1 MNILT
6 GYGERFAASE
16 QPAHAKSRP
25 PSGALRWIN
34 CPASPNVVPLYPND
48 ESIQSNKGTEVHYAL
63 ELGIRFGIKP
73 DTQDPDADMNVID
86 VLDWIEQQKFK
97 YGSECQV
104 YAEQRYDIE
113 ETGEFGTCDITF
125 VTPLEIHI
133 ADYKN
138 GYVFT
143 DAYEQLMMYLL
154 GAIQKFGE
162 RSKYKITVIQPNHDH
177 IDGPYR
183 TLEVPAETVEL
194 FRMTVKEAVAAN
206 HFAAGP
212 WCKKSYCPHRGGCA
226 TFNQWLQETG
236 EEGYYTHEINSI
248 SDDELAKQLDFA
260 EVLQGMRDERRKEA
274 MRRIMQHNR
283 SIRGYK
289 MVKSRQQRDFAGD
302 AGRAACYRGLLL
314 LGYTTD
320 DLSEREPY
328 AIDDITLYK
337 TAPLT
342 VADVERLVKQ
352 KYKHFKR
359 GTWKI
364 VWDEHFAPHIR
375 SFTGSLTL
383 ERETDGR
390 PSHKPGSEFGQASIP
405 AQPVLSLGPVQLL

>member
-1 MNILT
+1 MI
-6 GYGERFAASE
+6 AVPQ

-34 CPASPNVVPLYPND
+34 CPASVNVVPLYPND
-48 ESIQSNKGTEVHYAL
+48 ESIASNKGTEVHAAL
-63 ELGIRFGIKP
+63 EIGIRFGIKP
-73 DTQDPDADMNVID
+73 DTDDPDADMNVID
-86 VLDWIEQQKFK
+86 VLEWIEQRKFK

-104 YAEQRYDIE
+104 YAEQRYDIQ

-125 VTPLEIHI
+125 VTPTEIEI

-143 DAYEQLMMYLL
+143 DAREQLMVYLL
-154 GAIQKFGE
+154 GAIQKFGA
-162 RSKYKITVIQPNHDH
+162 RSKYRITVLQPNHDH
-177 IDGPYR
+177 RDGPYR
-183 TLEVPAETVEL
+183 TVEVTPEEVEFFRVLVEL
-194 FRMTVKEAVAAN
+194 AVQSNEFEA
-206 HFAAGP
+206 GS
-212 WCKKSYCPHRGGCA
+212 WCKKSYCPHRGGCK
-226 TFNQWLQETG
+226 TFNDYLVKTG

-248 SDDELAKQLDFA
+248 SDDELASQLDHA
-260 EVLQGMRDERRKEA
+260 ELLQGMRDERRKEA

-302 AGRAACYRGLLL
+302 AGREGAYKALLEI
-314 LGYTTD
+314 GYTID
-320 DLSEREPY
+320 DLTE
-328 AIDDITLYK
+328 K
-337 TAPLT
+337 TAYNAGAVVLTAAAPLS
-342 VADVERLVKQ
+342 VAGVERLVKQ

-364 VWDEHFAPHIR
+364 IWDEHFAPHIR

-383 ERETDGR
+383 ERDIDGR
-390 PSHKPGSEFGQASIP
+390 PSQKPGSEFGQASIP
-405 AQPVLSLGPVQLL
+405 AQPVLSFGPVQLL

>member
-1 MNILT
+1 MI
-6 GYGERFAASE
+6 AVHQQA
-16 QPAHAKSRP
+16 AHAKSRP

-34 CPASPNVVPLYPND
+34 CPASPTVVPLYPND
-48 ESIQSNKGTEVHYAL
+48 DSIQSNKGTEVHYAL

-97 YGSECQV
+97 YGSDCQV
-104 YAEQRYDIE
+104 FAEQRYDIA

-125 VTPLEIHI
+125 VTPDEIHI

-154 GAIQKFGE
+154 GAIQKFGS
-162 RSKYKITVIQPNHDH
+162 RHKYKVTVLQPNHDH
-177 IDGPYR
+177 RDGPYR
-183 TLEVPAETVEL
+183 TLEVMPVTIDL
-194 FRMTVKEAVAAN
+194 FRMMVIEAVAAN

-212 WCKKSYCPHRGGCA
+212 WCKKSYCPHRGGCK
-226 TFNQWLQETG
+226 TFNDYLLATG
-236 EEGYYTHEINSI
+236 EDGYYTHEINSI

-260 EVLQGMRDERRKEA
+260 ETLQGMRDERRKEA

-302 AGRAACYRGLLL
+302 AGREACYTALLDI
-314 LGYTTD
+314 GYELA
-320 DLSEREPY
+320 DLSEREPRTVGTY
-328 AIDDITLYK
+328 TIEQT
-337 TAPLT
+337 TPLS
-342 VADVERLVKQ
+342 VAGVERLVKQ
-352 KYKHFKR
+352 KYKKFGR
-359 GTWKI
+359 GKWKE
-364 VWDEHFAPHIR
+364 VWDQYFAPNIR

-383 ERETDGR
+383 EREIDGR
-390 PSHKPGSEFGQASIP
+390 PSQKPGSEFGQAILP
-405 AQPVLSLGPVQLL
+405 AQASLSFVPVQLL

>member
-1 MNILT
+1 MIAV
-6 GYGERFAASE
+6 YQ

-48 ESIQSNKGTEVHYAL
+48 ESTQSNKGTKVHYAL

-73 DTQDPDADMNVID
+73 DTDDPDADMNVCD
-86 VLDWIEQQKFK
+86 VLEWIEQQKFK

-104 YAEQRYDIE
+104 YAEQRYDIA

-125 VTPLEIHI
+125 VTPNEIHI

-154 GAIQKFGE
+154 GAIQKFGA
-162 RSKYKITVIQPNHDH
+162 RSKYKITVLQPNHDH
-177 IDGPYR
+177 RDGPYR
-183 TLEVPAETVEL
+183 TKEVDGYEVSCFTDG
-194 FRMTVKEAVAAN
+194 VKESVRLAEQN
-206 HFAAGP
+206 YFRAGS

-226 TFNQWLQETG
+226 TFNEYLAKTG

-260 EVLQGMRDERRKEA
+260 ETLQGMRDERRKEA

-283 SIRGYK
+283 RIRGYK

-302 AGRAACYRGLLL
+302 AGRAACYEALISIGYGPEELLERKPVQF
-314 LGYTTD
+314 GSHTVHEATI
-320 DLSEREPY
+320 LS
-328 AIDDITLYK
+328 
-337 TAPLT
+337 
-342 VADVERLVKQ
+342 VAGVERLVKQ
-352 KYKHFKR
+352 KYKKFGR
-359 GTWKI
+359 GKWKI

-383 ERETDGR
+383 EREIDGR
-390 PSHKPGSEFGQASIP
+390 PAHYPGSEFGKAEIP
-405 AQPVLSLGPVQLL
+405 AQPVLSFGSVQLL